1 MWASSQN
8 LVNDQSQVS
17 MGKKITSVAHS
28 MARSRFP
35 WTWQWKQYPKENIY
49 PESEGSFMLISGTN
63 WREGKCHP
71 MVYVVVYL
79 FVFRSYLRWSVP
91 LLIDV
96 LCYLAVTE
104 KNEETVMGSAENA
117 GVHTD
122 TRSMTSDETI
132 PKRLRTSEGENIIEH
147 AFLCSLCQKWVCIHE
162 HVCVAHS
169 VWRVYACVCTCLH
182 ISISLPLLLSESPV
196 CCLKRHDQK
205 LSSCVFFVWY
215 SGLQGAWIA
224 Q

>member
-1 MWASSQN
+1 
-8 LVNDQSQVS
+8 
-17 MGKKITSVAHS
+17 
-28 MARSRFP
+28 
-35 WTWQWKQYPKENIY
+35 
-49 PESEGSFMLISGTN
+49 
-63 WREGKCHP
+63 

-147 AFLCSLCQKWVCIHE
+147 AFLCSLCQK
-162 HVCVAHS
+162 
-169 VWRVYACVCTCLH
+169 
-182 ISISLPLLLSESPV
+182 
-196 CCLKRHDQK
+196 
-205 LSSCVFFVWY
+205 
-215 SGLQGAWIA
+215 
-224 Q
+224 